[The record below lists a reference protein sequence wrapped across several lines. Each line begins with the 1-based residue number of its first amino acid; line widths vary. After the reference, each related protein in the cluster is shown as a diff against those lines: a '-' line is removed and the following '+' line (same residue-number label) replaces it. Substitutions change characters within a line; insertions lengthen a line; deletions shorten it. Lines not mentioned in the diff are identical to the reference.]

1 MGADGHIN
9 IFDYDK
15 IVEHFGEEKAENFR
29 YSCYNTYVY
38 KIFGHTV
45 MTCYHGDNMVYQWA
59 EDIDSGS
66 DTELKEM
73 LDWIEENAQ
82 IATWEV
88 WT

>member
-15 IVEHFGEEKAENFR
+15 IVEHFGEEKTAKFLV
-29 YSCYNTYVY
+29 SCYNTYIY
-38 KIFGHTV
+38 EIFGHDV
-45 MTCYHGDNMVYQWA
+45 MTCYYGDNIYVNWS
-59 EDIDSGS
+59 EDIDEGN
-66 DTELKEM
+66 DNELKEM

-82 IATWEV
+82 IASWEV